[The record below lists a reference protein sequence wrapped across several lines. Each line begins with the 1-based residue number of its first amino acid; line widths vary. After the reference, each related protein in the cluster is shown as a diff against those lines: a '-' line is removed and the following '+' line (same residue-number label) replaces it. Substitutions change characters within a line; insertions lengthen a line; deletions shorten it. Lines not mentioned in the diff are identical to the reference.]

1 VPATLVPPKL
11 AVAFNCVL
19 LRAVPKDTAAGVF
32 HVIVGVALFT
42 VIEFVAVADATLVG
56 SLGVNVAFRVWLPA
70 LRTVPDAGEYVNVPG

>member
-1 VPATLVPPKL
+1 
-11 AVAFNCVL
+11 
-19 LRAVPKDTAAGVF
+19 
-32 HVIVGVALFT
+32 VIVGVALFT